1 MFQSQNIA
9 DAEIYGA
16 ELKAGVDFGELSAA
30 LAGWSLNG
38 AVAWSRGQ
46 DKTED
51 VPLESIDP
59 LRGTLG
65 VAFDRDAWGV
75 ELLGTFAKRK
85 DRMASATA
93 FRPAGYGV
101 LDWWRTGTSRP
112 APRSTSACST
122 SATAATSI
130 TQRSPPRWPP
140 AAR

>member
-1 MFQSQNIA
+1 M
-9 DAEIYGA
+9 
-16 ELKAGVDFGELSAA
+16 
-30 LAGWSLNG
+30 NG

-75 ELLGTFAKRK
+75 ELLGTFARRK

-101 LDWWRTGTSRP
+101 LDLVTHWDFAPGARINVGVFNLGDRTYIDYS
-112 APRSTSACST
+112 AINSALASSSTVIDRYTNPGRNVSASLAV
-122 SATAATSI
+122 S
-130 TQRSPPRWPP
+130 W
-140 AAR
+140 